1 MPYEMEFTIRVT
13 AQDEQE
19 AMKLQEAVYSGYA
32 AEIMR
37 IGVLYGQIPVGG
49 AVSPGTAP
57 YIDQSRQEAKA
68 REAQVQVQRVE
79 SRKVSVASSTSGEKV
94 EQRRPTG
101 LAGRRRLGRS

>member
-1 MPYEMEFTIRVT
+1 MPYDLEFTVRVT

-49 AVSPGTAP
+49 AVPGRTAP

-68 REAQVQVQRVE
+68 REAQMEVKRVE
-79 SRKVSVASSTSGEKV
+79 SKQASVEVPVEEKK
-94 EQRRPTG
+94 QRPTG
-101 LAGRRRLGRS
+101 LAGRRRLGRA